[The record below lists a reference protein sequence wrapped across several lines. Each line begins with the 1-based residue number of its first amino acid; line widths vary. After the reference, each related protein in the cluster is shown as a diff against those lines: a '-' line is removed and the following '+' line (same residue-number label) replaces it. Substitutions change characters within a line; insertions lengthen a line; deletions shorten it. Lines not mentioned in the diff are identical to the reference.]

1 MSGRETQKI
10 VYPPLASEQRIPLPL
25 SLQREACP
33 AAAVSTAHSVD
44 THGQQKGSCDKENPF
59 SDSPWFSLSCLIN
72 GLPKYTYASA

>member
-10 VYPPLASEQRIPLPL
+10 VYPPLASEQRILLPL

-44 THGQQKGSCDKENPF
+44 THGQPKGSRDKENPF
-59 SDSPWFSLSCLIN
+59 SDSPWFILSCLIN